1 MVNENATTIPSII
14 VFFKEFGFFVASNK
28 NIIAIIKPK
37 YAAKLRCPVIL
48 KSKLSKLTTNKAHIK
63 E

>member
-1 MVNENATTIPSII
+1 MMIPSNK
-14 VFFKEFGFFVASNK
+14 VFLRQVGFLVASNK
-28 NIIAIIKPK
+28 KIIAIIKPK

-48 KSKLSKLTTNKAHIK
+48 KSKLSKLTINTAHRK